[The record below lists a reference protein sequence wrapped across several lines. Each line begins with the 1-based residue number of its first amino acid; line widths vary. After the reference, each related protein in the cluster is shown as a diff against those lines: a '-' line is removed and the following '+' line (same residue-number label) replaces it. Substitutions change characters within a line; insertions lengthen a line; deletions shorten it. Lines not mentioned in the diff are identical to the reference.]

1 MPLLNASWQSSR
13 RVRLRANKMK
23 ASAKR
28 RYGVMA
34 VALLETEEDD
44 FLSNFSRFV
53 LGERMDGK

>member
-1 MPLLNASWQSSR
+1 
-13 RVRLRANKMK
+13 MK